1 MESALVV
8 IDVQNELVDALQE
21 QRRAEFLQT
30 LRGLI
35 DRARA
40 GGTPLVYVRHNDDY
54 LKPNTPLWE
63 IASEIG
69 PKEGEPIVDK
79 TFRDSFRETN
89 LEDVLTGLGAKHLVL
104 CGMQTEFCVDATT
117 REAERRG
124 YRVTLVEDGHATY
137 ADGGLSEEQI
147 RNHVNRVARGDV
159 AAIVPST
166 DLFVEAKTS

>member
-1 MESALVV
+1 MDTALVV
-8 IDVQNELVDALQE
+8 IDVQNELVAALAE

-30 LRGLI
+30 LDALI
-35 DRARA
+35 NRARA
-40 GGTPLVYVRHNDDY
+40 SGTPLVYVRHNDDY
-54 LKPNTPLWE
+54 LKANPPLWE
-63 IASEIG
+63 IAPEIA

-89 LEDVLTGLGAKHLVL
+89 LDDVLTRLGVKHLVL

-137 ADGGLSEEQI
+137 ADGGLTEEQI

-159 AAIVPST
+159 ASIVPSS
-166 DLFVEAKTS
+166 DLFVETRTN